1 MNSGENWW
9 NMFHGQVSAKVGAFY
24 RVAFPRNFREQ
35 LGNKLILTYGFEQ
48 SILATSEDK
57 WDQIFKKELEDKS
70 VLLSGVRDIKRVFLG
85 GVSSI
90 EFDTQGRFIIPD
102 YLRDYARIKISGE
115 VVFIWQRK
123 YVEIWDKNSWNTK
136 RKGILESM
144 TAIADK
150 LSREGTDE

>member
-1 MNSGENWW
+1 M
-9 NMFHGQVSAKVGAFY
+9 
-24 RVAFPRNFREQ
+24 
-35 LGNKLILTYGFEQ
+35 
-48 SILATSEDK
+48 
-57 WDQIFKKELEDKS
+57 
-70 VLLSGVRDIKRVFLG
+70 FLG